1 VFVDPQSRSERD
13 ITGFL
18 ATSTTPWN
26 RRDLRGSD
34 FCPTMEYKGADTL
47 GNCGIVMKAGRLS
60 AVVFVLGLAGF
71 VPVGSAILSPVA
83 FADSGAE
90 ASAAAKS
97 ASPSDSN
104 ETAQSA
110 DSGLPD
116 FAAGNR
122 KLKLAAEDANASS
135 EPDDEP
141 AAETADPK
149 NAAGSDRRT
158 VTITTEPILGN
169 GTTETSSVKSKSGL
183 PKWPQFF
190 GAKKLFGEAKK
201 PAPLASRAIG
211 YYSRGC
217 LSGAVPLPIDGP
229 AWQEMRLSRNRNWG
243 HPELIA
249 LIERFA
255 KEAQSAGDW
264 PGLLVGDIA
273 QPRGGPMASGHA
285 SHQVGLDADIWLT
298 PMPKRRL
305 TRKERETLNATS
317 MLDKTGLAVNPK
329 VFTGKQVAL
338 IKRAASYPEV
348 ERIFVHPAIKKALCE
363 AAGTDRKWLGKVRPY
378 YGHYY
383 HFHVRIKCPAGFAG
397 CKSQVPPT
405 GDDGC
410 GKEVDKW
417 LARVIPAKEGTKPP
431 VAGPPTISIKPPKP
445 PVMMADLP
453 PECRSVLAAE
463 PNPVSIPSRALMTKT
478 AVHHALAKAAEARAA
493 FAKAAGIATV
503 PAKASALHP
512 ALRPHLRK
520 KTNTAEK
527 K

>member
-1 VFVDPQSRSERD
+1 
-13 ITGFL
+13 
-18 ATSTTPWN
+18 
-26 RRDLRGSD
+26 
-34 FCPTMEYKGADTL
+34 
-47 GNCGIVMKAGRLS
+47 
-60 AVVFVLGLAGF
+60 
-71 VPVGSAILSPVA
+71 
-83 FADSGAE
+83 
-90 ASAAAKS
+90 
-97 ASPSDSN
+97 
-104 ETAQSA
+104 
-110 DSGLPD
+110 
-116 FAAGNR
+116 
-122 KLKLAAEDANASS
+122 
-135 EPDDEP
+135 
-141 AAETADPK
+141 
-149 NAAGSDRRT
+149 

-169 GTTETSSVKSKSGL
+169 GTVETSSVKSKSGL

-201 PAPLASRAIG
+201 PAQLASRAIG

-249 LIERFA
+249 LIEQFA
-255 KEAQSAGDW
+255 KEAQSSGDW

-305 TRKERETLNATS
+305 TRKERETLEATS

-329 VFTGKQVAL
+329 VFTDKQVAL

-348 ERIFVHPAIKKALCE
+348 ERIFVHPAIKKALCQ

-383 HFHVRIKCPAGFAG
+383 HFHMRIKCPAGFAG
-397 CKSQVPPT
+397 CKSQIPPT

-410 GKEVDKW
+410 GKEVDTW
-417 LARVIPAKEGTKPP
+417 LARVIPAKEGAKPP
-431 VAGPPTISIKPPKP
+431 AVGPPTISIRPPKP

-463 PNPVSIPSRALMTKT
+463 PDPVSIPSRALMTKT
-478 AVHHALAKAAEARAA
+478 AVHQALAKAAEARAA
-493 FAKAAGIATV
+493 FAKTAGIATV